1 MNVKTGVALA
11 LGVLVASRGAA
22 QDVSVGTR
30 VRITTRLGFRY
41 QGQLTALDSTGL
53 TVLPD
58 DSTPSTLVLRSDVKK
73 LEKSTGMEEVKEHP
87 AWAEAATWAAGAGG
101 AWYGATGWG
110 HNSHPRGVLGGVL
123 GFVAFGAGAAYVLQG
138 FGDVAME
145 EQWTKVNLE
154 SAVRPVITSGTDGR
168 FLVGV
173 SFSLR

>member
-11 LGVLVASRGAA
+11 LGVLVASQGAA

-30 VRITTRLGFRY
+30 VRITTRLGLRY
-41 QGQLTALDSTGL
+41 RGQLTAVDST
-53 TVLPD
+53 TFSVLPD
-58 DSTPSTLVLRSDVKK
+58 GSMPAVTILRSDVKK
-73 LEKSTGMEEVKEHP
+73 FEKSAGMEEVKEHP
-87 AWAEAATWAAGAGG
+87 VWAEAATWAAGAGG

-123 GFVAFGAGAAYVLQG
+123 GFVAFGAGAAYLLQG
-138 FGDVAME
+138 FGDVVME
-145 EQWTKVNLE
+145 EQWKKVKLE
-154 SAVRPVITSGTDGR
+154 SEVRPVITSGAGGR